1 MTRKTV
7 SATDFQ
13 NRAGVYM
20 EESAKAPV
28 YITKHNRPVRVLVD
42 VAEYERLKA
51 FDTRRVYRPKTCRP
65 TSSKS
70 LRRAIRAIQ
79 PPTSIPFWS
88 NH

>member
-51 FDTRRVYRPKTCRP
+51 FDTRRVYRAEDLPADILEELEKGYQGDP
-65 TSSKS
+65 TPD
-70 LRRAIRAIQ
+70 LD
-79 PPTSIPFWS
+79 PLLE
-88 NH
+88 